1 MLSNITFLGTCNKQR
16 LVSKPSYFD
25 VYSLLDKVN
34 SLLKSMKKIEK
45 LKKNCDKNLM
55 NNR

>member
-25 VYSLLDKVN
+25 VYSLLTKVN